1 MESTCSTVIRV
12 QGGGNCFQPDTNDAN
27 IDAVDLEEGSG
38 DLEEDI
44 NHASD
49 NDIAQLVG
57 VNISS
62 NRNTQKNG
70 KRKEE
75 AKEGRTKK
83 KKTIGMSS
91 TNVKSDSTSMHMD
104 HEGCSIHEVMAELHS
119 IPGISVDDEFH
130 DFASEF
136 LLQRRRREINRNIK
150 QVLRWFL
157 SFMQLLR
164 IMGMQFSPL
173 GLLWALQTLSAG
185 QYLHLSAA
193 MLCLM
198 PKTLHFFVKI
208 LVIEIFGS
216 ALGLFA
222 VIVGIIMS

>member
-1 MESTCSTVIRV
+1 MEGSEYMDKAAGQCCILFATYVLGQLIWECDLQRILIKQEVKGAKKFRHAGIEPALKLKYDRMYSNIAPSSGV

-49 NDIAQLVG
+49 NDIAH
-57 VNISS
+57 

-83 KKTIGMSS
+83 KKTIGIEVQLMSKWDQLLDNIS
-91 TNVKSDSTSMHMD
+91 TRSDSTSMHMD

-136 LLQRRRREINRNIK
+136 LLQRRRREM
-150 QVLRWFL
+150 WTT
-157 SFMQLLR
+157 
-164 IMGMQFSPL
+164 MGSL
-173 GLLWALQTLSAG
+173 EEKL
-185 QYLHLSAA
+185 
-193 MLCLM
+193 
-198 PKTLHFFVKI
+198 K
-208 LVIEIFGS
+208 
-216 ALGLFA
+216 
-222 VIVGIIMS
+222 